1 MWLACLIR
9 TGNLPGYGQVPYC
22 RTRGL
27 MEQRFTFKDF
37 FLFAILAVLAVLIL
51 LSMYQVDRQWEKMSE
66 MQRTMAEQ
74 AKEMR
79 SLRGLAQSIER
90 RISSGAVATNTEG
103 ARGSAEESIPPAF
116 QRAYAATKL
125 PGYAPGDW
133 LVQAFGTG
141 LKTITPLVS
150 TDAYAADI
158 QNYVL
163 ESLLT
168 RNPESLKWEGMLAKS
183 WQVSPDG
190 LTFTFQ
196 LRKGVKFS
204 DGTDM
209 TAEDVVFTFDFI
221 MNPAI
226 AAPRER
232 AYYDKIKS
240 VTAVDKYEV
249 RFEFKEPYYDSLA
262 LAGSMTILPKHFYG
276 RYLAHP
282 EKFNQSKGLL
292 LGTGPY
298 RLKDAEGWTPDQGLV
313 ELERNPFYWGP
324 VLPSFKRL
332 LWKVIENDSARLTT
346 YRNGD
351 IDIYGAR
358 PREYKQLLADPDI
371 ESRSQ
376 HFEYMSPTAGYSY
389 IAWNE
394 TRNGKPTRFADPRVR
409 RAMTYLTDRQRII
422 DTIFLGYAEPAVSP
436 FNPSSPQHDLSL
448 KPRPFDL
455 QKARELLRE
464 AGYEDRNGDGVLED
478 KDGKPFKFDLVYFQD
493 SEDTKRMVLF
503 LKDLY
508 ARAGIVLRPKPTEWS
523 VMLDL
528 INRREFDAITL
539 GWTSGIETD
548 IYQIF
553 HSSQAAKGGD
563 DFIDYKNPK
572 LDALIEKAR
581 STVDEAKRMPIW
593 QACERVLYEDQP
605 YTFLMRRKSLVFV
618 DRRMHNIQ
626 ITRMGLN
633 LGIVPVEWYVPAKE
647 QKYTD

>member
-249 RFEFKEPYYDSLA
+249 RFEFKEVPVRTVSRTPR
-262 LAGSMTILPKHFYG
+262 GG
-276 RYLAHP
+276 R
-282 EKFNQSKGLL
+282 QI
-292 LGTGPY
+292 
-298 RLKDAEGWTPDQGLV
+298 R
-313 ELERNPFYWGP
+313 
-324 VLPSFKRL
+324 VLWNWNAIPSIGGRCSRPS
-332 LWKVIENDSARLTT
+332 NASCGRSSRTT
-346 YRNGD
+346 
-351 IDIYGAR
+351 
-358 PREYKQLLADPDI
+358 
-371 ESRSQ
+371 
-376 HFEYMSPTAGYSY
+376 
-389 IAWNE
+389 
-394 TRNGKPTRFADPRVR
+394 VR
-409 RAMTYLTDRQRII
+409 
-422 DTIFLGYAEPAVSP
+422 
-436 FNPSSPQHDLSL
+436 
-448 KPRPFDL
+448 DL
-455 QKARELLRE
+455 QRTA
-464 AGYEDRNGDGVLED
+464 
-478 KDGKPFKFDLVYFQD
+478 
-493 SEDTKRMVLF
+493 M
-503 LKDLY
+503 
-508 ARAGIVLRPKPTEWS
+508 
-523 VMLDL
+523 
-528 INRREFDAITL
+528 AI
-539 GWTSGIETD
+539 SI
-548 IYQIF
+548 
-553 HSSQAAKGGD
+553 
-563 DFIDYKNPK
+563 
-572 LDALIEKAR
+572 
-581 STVDEAKRMPIW
+581 STA
-593 QACERVLYEDQP
+593 
-605 YTFLMRRKSLVFV
+605 
-618 DRRMHNIQ
+618 H
-626 ITRMGLN
+626 
-633 LGIVPVEWYVPAKE
+633 VPVNISSCWRIPI
-647 QKYTD
+647 